1 MAGQIL
7 QNFREEALRVIAEAD
22 KRGATLRLLG
32 ALAIQVHCPKYRGL
46 YEEMQR
52 PLTDLDF
59 ITRSKNSQYLTRL
72 FRDLGYEPNE
82 IFIQMHGHS
91 RHIYQDPL
99 NRRIADVFLDKLSFC
114 HTIDLANRLELDSPT
129 VPLADLLLEKMQIV
143 HINEKDLK
151 DSIVLLAE
159 HEVGDTDSEMV
170 NGRYIAQLLSGEWG
184 FWYTVTTNLKRLKD
198 YIQERS
204 DLDTGVKKTVVARI
218 DNLLRRLDDEP
229 KTFGWKMRARIG
241 PSMMWYNE
249 VEEVVR

>member
-1 MAGQIL
+1 
-7 QNFREEALRVIAEAD
+7 
-22 KRGATLRLLG
+22 
-32 ALAIQVHCPKYRGL
+32 
-46 YEEMQR
+46 
-52 PLTDLDF
+52 
-59 ITRSKNSQYLTRL
+59 
-72 FRDLGYEPNE
+72 
-82 IFIQMHGHS
+82 
-91 RHIYQDPL
+91 
-99 NRRIADVFLDKLSFC
+99 
-114 HTIDLANRLELDSPT
+114 
-129 VPLADLLLEKMQIV
+129 MQIV